1 MDVLLNQFQFT
12 SKSGL
17 ALAKNNIKFSCLC
30 ILKQSIEFGP
40 VSIGAGIIIVA
51 IDAVYFPSS
60 IYRIGDEHTF
70 LVLDGCTVVSC

>member
-17 ALAKNNIKFSCLC
+17 ALTKNNVKFSRMS
-30 ILKQSIEFGP
+30 ILKQSIELGP
-40 VSIGAGIIIVA
+40 VSISAGIIIVT
-51 IDAVYFPSS
+51 IDAVYFPSL
-60 IYRIGDEHTF
+60 IYCVCDEHTF